1 MSSMHFSSK
10 HVGFSAAASKLSC
23 SKKALPLYQEVT
35 AWAAQQTGEAPTWC
49 HQNHVMRLVVQISM
63 PLLSID
69 NNTGLS
75 FCCQYDMT
83 AFNFWNQQGVPSF
96 KPWSEMP
103 ASSINSEML
112 TASSNKFKS
121 SKPSY
126 NHIRL
131 VVSTPLKNISQLG
144 WLFPIFPNIW
154 KNKKC
159 SKAPTRYTIYRNKTS
174 ISDVLTHLQHLQGN
188 TASARSPWPCWPLLP
203 GLPPEMATPFSAA
216 IPMFS

>member
-1 MSSMHFSSK
+1 
-10 HVGFSAAASKLSC
+10 
-23 SKKALPLYQEVT
+23 
-35 AWAAQQTGEAPTWC
+35 
-49 HQNHVMRLVVQISM
+49 
-63 PLLSID
+63 
-69 NNTGLS
+69 
-75 FCCQYDMT
+75 MT

-154 KNKKC
+154 KNKNVPKHQPDIQPIERKLPSAMC
-159 SKAPTRYTIYRNKTS
+159 WLTCNTYRGT
-174 ISDVLTHLQHLQGN
+174 
-188 TASARSPWPCWPLLP
+188 LLRLAHP
-203 GLPPEMATPFSAA
+203 GLAGLYCQGFPQKWQRLSALQF
-216 IPMFS
+216 PCFRSWLMVSTCFNVFQHVSTCFNP